1 MKIEGL
7 PPLEYIHDKKFKS
20 TLNENYKEQIV
31 KLFEDNIE
39 IVVTSLKELTP
50 LNLRL
55 SFHKNRPKLDDRPI
69 KQRFYGLSK
78 LKSDIFKKKN

>member
-50 LNLRL
+50 LNLSL
-55 SFHKNRPKLDDRPI
+55 SFHKNGLKQDDHPI